1 MVNVRRCLGCLEPD
15 TTENLLRCVA
25 HNNRVVVDEAKKQ
38 PGRGAWVHPTAGCL
52 SQSLKRRA
60 WGRALKQ
67 GPKLDCQAV
76 EEMSG
81 STDLGQNR
89 LNG

>member
-1 MVNVRRCLGCLEPD
+1 MGNVRRCLGCLAPD

-25 HNNRVVVDEAKKQ
+25 VDNRVVVDEAKKQ
-38 PGRGAWVHPTAGCL
+38 PGRGAWVHPTGHCL
-52 SQSLKRRA
+52 ERSLKRRA
-60 WGRALKQ
+60 WVRALKQ
-67 GPKLDCQAV
+67 GSGLDCSAV
-76 EEMSG
+76 EELSR